1 MNAIASA
8 SRLFVGAMAIVIP
21 SVLAERQY
29 SHFPADFCGCSNH
42 NGDDRPHVPKQF
54 VKRPRPERF
63 ATFGQG
69 RELPQQATLAH
80 EDRASLRWIK
90 TVASKC
96 RVGVYEV
103 LAECSGRAAW
113 PRITSIPYKR

>member
-1 MNAIASA
+1 MPLHLPRACLLEQWPLSYPP
-8 SRLFVGAMAIVIP
+8 FWP
-21 SVLAERQY
+21 SV
-29 SHFPADFCGCSNH
+29 STPITPADFCGCWNH

-54 VKRPRPERF
+54 VKRPRSERF

-80 EDRASLRWIK
+80 EDSASLRWIK
-90 TVASKC
+90 TVGSKC

-103 LAECSGRAAW
+103 FAECPGRAAW